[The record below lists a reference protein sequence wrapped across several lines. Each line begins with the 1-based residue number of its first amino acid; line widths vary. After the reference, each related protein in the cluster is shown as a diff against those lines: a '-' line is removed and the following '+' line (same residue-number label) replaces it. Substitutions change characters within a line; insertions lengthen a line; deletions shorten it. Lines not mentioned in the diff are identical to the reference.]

1 MHTYGC
7 ILYAWGEY
15 MPLLQVRDCPE
26 DIYKKVTIAAK
37 RKNRTIGQQIVALL
51 EKGLGQEQP
60 NVERR
65 RQVLERIRTRKIA
78 DDIKKVDAVALVRE
92 DRNR

>member
-1 MHTYGC
+1 
-7 ILYAWGEY
+7 

-26 DIYKKVTIAAK
+26 DIYKKVAIAAK

-65 RQVLERIRTRKIA
+65 KQVLERIRAREIA
-78 DDIKKVDAVALVRE
+78 DNIKKVDSVALVRE
-92 DRNR
+92 DRDR

>member
-1 MHTYGC
+1 MHGG
-7 ILYAWGEY
+7 ID

-60 NVERR
+60 NIERR
-65 RQVLERIRTRKIA
+65 KQVLERIKARKITNEL
-78 DDIKKVDAVALVRE
+78 KKVDAVALIRE
-92 DRNR
+92 DRDR

>member
-1 MHTYGC
+1 MHGDYD
-7 ILYAWGEY
+7 

-51 EKGLGQEQP
+51 EKVWGKNNQILKE
-60 NVERR
+60 E
-65 RQVLERIRTRKIA
+65 
-78 DDIKKVDAVALVRE
+78 
-92 DRNR
+92 NRF

>member
-1 MHTYGC
+1 M
-7 ILYAWGEY
+7 YARSKN

-26 DIYKKVTIAAK
+26 DIYKKVAIAAK

-65 RQVLERIRTRKIA
+65 KQVLERIRAREIA
-78 DDIKKVDAVALVRE
+78 DNIKKVDSVALVRE
-92 DRNR
+92 DRDR

>member
-1 MHTYGC
+1 
-7 ILYAWGEY
+7 

-26 DIYKKVTIAAK
+26 DIYKKVSIAAK
-37 RKNRTIGQQIVALL
+37 RKNRTIGQQIVVLL

>member
-1 MHTYGC
+1 
-7 ILYAWGEY
+7 LYAGSKN

-26 DIYKKVTIAAK
+26 DIYKKVAIAAK

-65 RQVLERIRTRKIA
+65 KQVLERIRAREIA
-78 DDIKKVDAVALVRE
+78 DNIKKVDSVALVRE
-92 DRNR
+92 DRDR